1 MKKAAPVLIITLKIV
16 QLAMTAYGIPFPL
29 PSLPFDINTDSF
41 IGIRCMSA
49 YVCLSS
55 CLFIYVYLSVYPP
68 VSQSVSQSVCLS
80 GTDVINYGHW
90 HSSVLPIVDVR
101 KSISFK
107 LIPLFDILA
116 STVLNMTDPPPH
128 SLLPIPFDP
137 QTWCPARLTVSSTAR

>member
-1 MKKAAPVLIITLKIV
+1 VKVTKEWVKKAAPVLIITLKIV

-41 IGIRCMSA
+41 IGIHCMSA
-49 YVCLSS
+49 YVCLRDFLFTSA
-55 CLFIYVYLSVYPP
+55 CLSIHLSD
-68 VSQSVSQSVCLS
+68 CLS
-80 GTDVINYGHW
+80 GTDVVNYGHW

-101 KSISFK
+101 KFLSFK
-107 LIPLFDILA
+107 LLPLIDILA

-128 SLLPIPFDP
+128 SLLPIPSDP